1 MNADPRH
8 DLEVRRYL
16 HREAMGRVLLMG
28 PESTQLARKRQL
40 IGVAITVLLLAAAA
54 GYSLSGRAGTLPRNG
69 VVEADGRY
77 YVVRDSV
84 AHPALNAASALLV
97 GKGQVQPIGTAVI
110 AAKPLGRP
118 IGIVDAPLVLPAKPP
133 KPPKSPREWSI
144 CATVPYAA
152 LSALTISFLQPSS
165 AQRGAILLA
174 RDLRGSLWL
183 LHRNFRFAIT
193 EQVAANLGLVNSI
206 SPPQV
211 IFDSL
216 VIGPAIVATIA
227 DGIGQQPHVPLQ
239 FAATVGDVVEVSTGP
254 ARYFRVVEDGLIPLT
269 PFAFAAYAPG
279 APHQLVVAAGGLD
292 HVLPS
297 DIPEQWPV
305 GRFEETMIVVGD
317 AVCVGGLGGLT
328 VRAPTAG
335 VDVAAL
341 TYSSLTTVVVPRS
354 GVAVRSEGARS
365 IVSGD
370 GRRYPVVSDDVF
382 RWLGYSDQNVLE
394 VPRVIADLLPIGP
407 TLDPALAM
415 NER

>member
-1 MNADPRH
+1 MNVALRH

-16 HREAMGRVLLMG
+16 HREAIGRVLLVG
-28 PESTQLARKRQL
+28 PESLPLARNRQL
-40 IGVAITVLLLAAAA
+40 IGAAITVLLLAVAA
-54 GYSLSGRAGTLPRNG
+54 GYSLISGRGGTLPRNG
-69 VVEADGRY
+69 VVEVDGLY

-97 GKGQVQPIGTAVI
+97 GHGQVQPIGTAVI
-110 AAKPLGRP
+110 AAAPLGPP
-118 IGIVDAPLVLPAKPP
+118 IGIVDAPMVLPVKPP
-133 KPPKSPREWSI
+133 KAPREWSI
-144 CATVPYAA
+144 CATVPHAA
-152 LSALTISFLQPSS
+152 LSALTISFRQPSS
-165 AQRGAILLA
+165 AHNDSILLA
-174 RDLRGSLWL
+174 RDLAGSLWL
-183 LHRNFRFAIT
+183 LHRNYRFAIT
-193 EQVAANLGLVNSI
+193 EQASVNLGLVNQI

-216 VIGPAIVATIA
+216 VVGPAIIATTA
-227 DGIGQQPHVPLQ
+227 DGIGEQPNVPLQ
-239 FAATVGDVVEVSTGP
+239 FAATVGDVVEVNTDP
-254 ARYFRVVEDGLIPLT
+254 ARYFRVVAAGLIPLT
-269 PFAFAAYAPG
+269 PFAFAAYSPG
-279 APHQLVVAAGGLD
+279 APHQLVVAAGGID

-297 DIPEQWPV
+297 DIPQQWPL
-305 GRFEETMIVVGD
+305 GRFEETTIVPGD
-317 AVCVGGLGGLT
+317 AVCVGGSDGLT

-335 VDVAAL
+335 VDIAAL
-341 TYSSLTTVVVPRS
+341 TDSSLTTVAVPRS